1 MISVKITKPLYETE
15 EGSVVRVRDKY
26 INQAI
31 KYNERIRITT
41 YWRGQEIYQD
51 FNPRQIKLLCKK
63 IEQIFL
69 RPEEPMIL
77 YEILVGKPKSISQ
90 EEYSLEMV
98 KKGFI

>member
-1 MISVKITKPLYETE
+1 MISVKITKPLYQTE

-31 KYNERIRITT
+31 RYNERIRINT
-41 YWRGQEIYQD
+41 YWNNEEIYQD

-77 YEILVGKPKSISQ
+77 YEVLVGKPKSVSQ
-90 EEYSLEMV
+90 EEYSFDLI
-98 KKGFI
+98 KKGLI